1 MNPTEEKEK
10 KKQSSS
16 SAQNRKKISLIE
28 KTQSNFPEFKTY

>member
-10 KKQSSS
+10 KKSSS